1 MPIRLML
8 SSRRPVIMH
17 GREEAAWRRIDELSE
32 MFRVSLFPEDISF
45 SRPCVDET
53 VYAGYAARHGR
64 TRTTTK
70 GEPCVSAIRERGL
83 HAAVLGRW
91 YLTGI

>member
-1 MPIRLML
+1 MNFLRCSVCPCFLR
-8 SSRRPVIMH
+8 
-17 GREEAAWRRIDELSE
+17 
-32 MFRVSLFPEDISF
+32 ISF